1 MGSSTQMLLYAGLL
15 IALFFTPIPS
25 VAQEDFNQ
33 VEKFRLIQSKQNKL
47 ATCTFKLKYDYPDI
61 VYTSGGS
68 TVSCK
73 VTKWPKSVAINYKKT
88 FTFLIG
94 NFSADVR
101 IEITKIK
108 NKVTIKTALL
118 SAETT
123 TVENKTSPW
132 DLWCPAE
139 GTIIWGD
146 LNGPLIVNDSLID
159 PIDADSYKECAR
171 RCSEFEQADGN
182 KPCFS
187 WVLNTNTFQQL
198 DLTYGMCRLYGYKDV
213 YRIAAPGVQSGY
225 HKCYPAM
232 QELGIV

>member
-1 MGSSTQMLLYAGLL
+1 M
-15 IALFFTPIPS
+15 
-25 VAQEDFNQ
+25 
-33 VEKFRLIQSKQNKL
+33 
-47 ATCTFKLKYDYPDI
+47 
-61 VYTSGGS
+61 
-68 TVSCK
+68 
-73 VTKWPKSVAINYKKT
+73 TKWPKSVAINYKKT

-171 RCSEFEQADGN
+171 R
-182 KPCFS
+182 
-187 WVLNTNTFQQL
+187 
-198 DLTYGMCRLYGYKDV
+198 YGIWINSSKRMFKDV
-213 YRIAAPGVQSGY
+213 RSLNKRTETNHVSHGCSTQTLSSSSI
-225 HKCYPAM
+225 
-232 QELGIV
+232 